1 MLAACGNGSIRL
13 FDITLQGLPVQAWHE
28 HHAEV
33 VCADWSNI
41 EKRMFATASW
51 DGVAKVVS
59 TLSSCRLTV
68 ADHPM
73 TSHETQLRVWKPS
86 AS

>member
-1 MLAACGNGSIRL
+1 MLAACGNGSIKL
-13 FDITLQGLPVQAWHE
+13 FDITLRGLPVQAWHE

-51 DGVAKVVS
+51 DGTAKVVS
-59 TLSSCRLTV
+59 V
-68 ADHPM
+68 
-73 TSHETQLRVWKPS
+73 S
-86 AS
+86 AHHVT

>member
-1 MLAACGNGSIRL
+1 M
-13 FDITLQGLPVQAWHE
+13 QAWHE

-59 TLSSCRLTV
+59 RP
-68 ADHPM
+68 A
-73 TSHETQLRVWKPS
+73 SHLGLPGKAQLDGE
-86 AS
+86 

>member
-1 MLAACGNGSIRL
+1 MHKLTRRNQVLAACGNGSIRL

-51 DGVAKVVS
+51 DGAAKVVS
-59 TLSSCRLTV
+59 TPASLGLPGK
-68 ADHPM
+68 A
-73 TSHETQLRVWKPS
+73 QLDGK
-86 AS
+86 